1 MLRRSFEMTRKF
13 DGGDFEAL
21 RTLLLAL
28 EDVQRSPP
36 EPIFVA
42 VGELAGL
49 LHKSRSEIIE
59 SLDRL
64 AGLNFIEGPGVYRE
78 RDWLFR
84 RLTRRGAALAD
95 LIRDPNDWRKAL
107 EAYAPFL
114 AR

>member
-1 MLRRSFEMTRKF
+1 MTGVVIGR
-13 DGGDFEAL
+13 DAETA
-21 RTLLLAL
+21 RALLLAL

-42 VGELAGL
+42 VGELAQI
-49 LHKSRSEIIE
+49 LHRSRPEIIAALD
-59 SLDRL
+59 SLAD
-64 AGLNFIEGPGVYRE
+64 LNFIEGPGVYRE

-95 LIRDPNDWRKAL
+95 LIRDPDDWRRAL
-107 EAYAPFL
+107 DAYAPFF

>member
-1 MLRRSFEMTRKF
+1 MTRKF
-13 DGGDFEAL
+13 NGGEFEAL
-21 RTLLLAL
+21 RALLLAL

-42 VGELAGL
+42 VGELAQI
-49 LHKSRSEIIE
+49 LHRSRPEIIAA
-59 SLDRL
+59 LDTL

-95 LIRDPNDWRKAL
+95 LIRDPDDWRRAL
-107 EAYAPFL
+107 HAYAPFF